1 MNRRIKRQ
9 RWKRSGYE
17 ISWRDIKTFVTGRSI
32 PSFQGPSSSLSLSSF
47 RASKHIKTSVD
58 IIKYGDSGFTVLS
71 LRIRGLYMK
80 ASNGLLFLSHQDIRL
95 IENDILVFRVEEWT
109 EARTNRANREVFYF
123 ISNASFVSFATKR
136 RQKVILYGMKKKWFH
151 FEYSFHFYK

>member
-1 MNRRIKRQ
+1 MNRRIRRE

-17 ISWRDIKTFVTGRSI
+17 ISSRDIKTFRSI

-47 RASKHIKTSVD
+47 RANKHIKTSVD
-58 IIKYGDSGFTVLS
+58 IIKYSDSGFTVLS
-71 LRIRGLYMK
+71 WIRGLYMK
-80 ASNGLLFLSHQDIRL
+80 ASNGLLFLSHKDIRL

-109 EARTNRANREVFYF
+109 EARTNRVNREIFYF

>member
-1 MNRRIKRQ
+1 MNRRIRRE

-17 ISWRDIKTFVTGRSI
+17 ISSRDIKTFRSI

-47 RASKHIKTSVD
+47 RANKHIKTSVD
-58 IIKYGDSGFTVLS
+58 IIKYSDSGFTVLS
-71 LRIRGLYMK
+71 WIRGLYMK

-109 EARTNRANREVFYF
+109 EARTNRVNREIFYF